1 MNFSEFQ
8 SVINKISGIISSKL
22 TIENDLLSEVHILSN
37 ITRSPK
43 QIVRDIESSI
53 LASFDYRIDRKI
65 ISIAQIESEDTDVN
79 RRMKYGGI
87 SVNSFDNTIECSVKL
102 IHDEKEYTSSLV
114 GIKTAMNRKKIIAE
128 TTIKVVEQIIGKES
142 IFEIHDVMMNSKNE
156 INYVI
161 VLVNYICNGP
171 EETLVGS
178 VIVGS
183 DTNEAIAKATL
194 DAVNRKVEIIKH

>member
-8 SVINKISGIISSKL
+8 SVINKINGVISSKL
-22 TIENDLLSEVHILSN
+22 TIENDMLSEVHILSN

-65 ISIAQIESEDTDVN
+65 ISIAQIEAEETEVN
-79 RRMKYGGI
+79 RRIKYGGI
-87 SVNSFDNTIECSVKL
+87 SVNSFDNTIECSVRL
-102 IHDEKEYTSSLV
+102 IHDEEEYVNSLV

-128 TTIKVVEQIIGKES
+128 TTIKAIEKIIGKDS

-156 INYVI
+156 INFVT
-161 VLVNYICNGP
+161 VLVNFVCNGP